1 MGIIFYKEPKLEKP
15 DMVACWPGIANI
27 GVLAIDTLRRQIGA
41 EEVGEIEPWDFF
53 YPRRVILKGGVLED
67 LEFPSCKFYYKRFEN
82 KDLIIF
88 IGEEQPTD
96 GGRMYAEGIKAYQ
109 MANLVLDVAER
120 FGCQRVYTSGAA
132 VAVTHHALKPR
143 VWAVTSRDDL
153 NNELKGYDNTILMSE
168 IEGTANGGSITGL
181 NGLLLG
187 LAKKRGFEAI
197 CLMGEI
203 PDYLSSAPFPYPRAS
218 KSVLE
223 ILTSLLRI
231 EFDYGALDKMSAQID
246 DIIEGIYEEFS
257 SEIKER
263 LDQRKSIFQAKPETI
278 TEEDEK
284 WIKEHID
291 ELFKKGGSGDEQPS

>member
-1 MGIIFYKEPKLEKP
+1 LGIIFYKEPKLEKP

>member
-1 MGIIFYKEPKLEKP
+1 MGIILYKEPKLEKP

-27 GVLAIDTLRRQIGA
+27 GVLAIDTLRGQIGA
-41 EEVGEIEPWDFF
+41 EELGEIEPWDFF
-53 YPRRVILKGGVLED
+53 YPRRVIIKAGVLED
-67 LEFPSCKFYYKRFEN
+67 LEFPRCKFYYKRFEN

-88 IGEEQPTD
+88 IGEEQPAD
-96 GGRMYAEGIKAYQ
+96 GGRIYAEGIKAYQ
-109 MANLVLDVAER
+109 MADLVLDVAER
-120 FGCQRVYTSGAA
+120 FGCHRVYTSGAA
-132 VAVTHHALKPR
+132 VSLTHHALKPR

-153 NNELKGYDNTILMSE
+153 NKEVRGHDNTILMSE
-168 IEGTANGGSITGL
+168 IEGTVDGGSITGL

-203 PDYLSSAPFPYPRAS
+203 PDYLSRAPFPYPRAS

-223 ILTSLLRI
+223 ILTSFLSI
-231 EFDYGALDKMSAQID
+231 EIDYGALDKMSAQID

-257 SEIKER
+257 SDIRER
-263 LDQRKSIFQAKPETI
+263 LDQRKSIVQAKPETI
-278 TEEDEK
+278 TEDDEK

-291 ELFKKGGSGDEQPS
+291 ELFQKGGSGDERPS